1 MPTPRTATACHPEFI
16 HHRES
21 VVNVFQIALKS
32 IRQRLVASSLTGLSV
47 ALGVMLMVAVLVTYS
62 VVERAFQQRTI
73 GYDLVVG
80 KQGSEIQLV
89 LSTVYRIGTPPAPIP
104 YRFYQILKHNPS
116 LFYENVPAPEA
127 AIPIAMGDTTEKG
140 GFPIVGTT
148 REYFDHEYAPGRK
161 LLLSG
166 NGFRDS
172 YDAIIGSQV
181 ARENHWDIGSTFKM
195 VHGGADS
202 GGHVHDELFTVVSVL
217 KQTGTANDRTVFV
230 QLGGFYAISGHETP
244 AKDARRREEEFFGA
258 DYERALLATGGL
270 TELTRYYA
278 SQGRETPEVDARR
291 YAEEHFGTD
300 YERRLV
306 DAERPDAESGAR
318 IPTMQKAVTA
328 VLIKY
333 PVDRTSNAV
342 MLAGKMKRGHRAQA
356 VNPIVVMR
364 QLMEQVVGNVAIAL
378 VVMTVLVIVVSGV
391 GIFVSI
397 YNSMSDRRREIA
409 VMRALGAQRQTVFSI
424 IMAESI
430 LLCFGGGILGVL
442 LGHGLVFLGAPVL
455 EAKTGLIVD
464 PLAFHPA
471 EFVLLPALL
480 VLASLVGFIPAMTA
494 YRTDVARALAE

>member
-1 MPTPRTATACHPEFI
+1 
-16 HHRES
+16 
-21 VVNVFQIALKS
+21 VNVFQIALKS
-32 IRQRLVASSLTGLSV
+32 IRQRLLPSSLTGLSV

-62 VVERAFQQRTI
+62 VVERAFEQRTI

-104 YRFYQILKHNPS
+104 YRFYQVLKHNPS
-116 LFYENVPAPEA
+116 LFYEGVPAPEA

-166 NGFRDS
+166 SGFRDS
-172 YDAIIGSQV
+172 YDAIVGSQV
-181 ARENHWDIGSTFKM
+181 ARENGWDIGSTFKM
-195 VHGGADS
+195 VHGSADS
-202 GGHVHDELFTVVSVL
+202 ESGIAPHVHDELFTVVSVL
-217 KQTGTANDRTVFV
+217 KRTGTANDRTVFV

-244 AKDARRREEEFFGA
+244 AKDARRREEQFFGTN
-258 DYERALLATGGL
+258 YERVLAA
-270 TELTRYYA
+270 TENL
-278 SQGRETPEVDARR
+278 SDP
-291 YAEEHFGTD
+291 
-300 YERRLV
+300 
-306 DAERPDAESGAR
+306 ESGSR
-318 IPTMQKAVTA
+318 IPTQQKAVTA
-328 VLIKY
+328 ILIKY
-333 PVDRTSNAV
+333 PLDRQTNSA
-342 MLAGKMKRGHRAQA
+342 MLAGAMKRGHMAQA

-409 VMRALGAQRQTVFSI
+409 VMRALGAQRRTVFSI

-442 LGHGLVFLGAPVL
+442 LGHGLVFLGAPIL
-455 EAKTGLIVD
+455 EERTGLIVD
-464 PLAFHPA
+464 PLAFHSA